1 MVSEGE
7 PIFGLV
13 GATGLKVQGT
23 SRKTGVWSEFNAVS
37 GQGSLLSATFIA
49 LLRWVGLEG
58 GVIVDSDGKSRGRC
72 CMRGGK
78 WYYFSDKK
86 W

>member
-23 SRKTGVWSEFNAVS
+23 SRNTGVWSEFNAVS
-37 GQGSLLSATFIA
+37 
-49 LLRWVGLEG
+49 
-58 GVIVDSDGKSRGRC
+58 D
-72 CMRGGK
+72 
-78 WYYFSDKK
+78 
-86 W
+86 